1 MYYNVPASHL
11 IFLTK
16 ADHTKIHRLNIH
28 IDESTK
34 EKMSQASKQRQP
46 SKNTKQ
52 KISLS
57 MKRHHRTNEHCK
69 NISISKQGSKNPT
82 YGKKCYNNGVINVFA
97 KTCPEGFKLGRL
109 NTNKL

>member
-1 MYYNVPASHL
+1 M

-16 ADHTKIHRLNIH
+16 ADHIKIHRLNIH
-28 IDESTK
+28 ANEHTK
-34 EKMSQASKQRQP
+34 EKISQVSRKRHP
-46 SKNTKQ
+46 SKSTKQ

-69 NISISKQGSKNPT
+69 NISVSKQGSKNPT

-97 KTCPEGFKLGRL
+97 KTCPEGFTLGRL
-109 NTNKL
+109 NANKL